1 MHFVVKFFPEIT
13 IKSNPVRK
21 RMSRQLKDN
30 LQRLLRQLD
39 DRIQVRK
46 DWEKIDVVA
55 PDAVAH
61 LGDRIEEVLSN
72 TPGIANFS
80 RVRQFPLGDLHDIYE
95 KTLPV
100 WGPALKDKT
109 FCVRVKRTGKH
120 EFQSLDV
127 EQYVGGGLNR
137 NTEAA
142 GVKLKN
148 PDITVKLEIR
158 HDKLNVI
165 EKQHPGLGGFPLGT
179 QDPVLS
185 LVSGGFD
192 STVASY
198 LTIKRGI
205 RTHFLFFNL
214 GGRQHEL
221 GVKEVAYYLWNKF
234 GASHRVRFVTV
245 PFDEVV
251 AEILERVDDS
261 YMGVILKRMMLRAA
275 GVMAKELEVDAL
287 VTGEAIAQVSSQT
300 LKNLAVIDSV
310 TDTLV
315 LRPLI
320 ASDKT
325 DIIRT
330 ARAIGTEEF
339 AANMPEYC
347 GVISVKPTTR
357 AKIEKVES
365 EENRFDFTVLDR
377 AIGNRVVQNIDEVI
391 EEVGGQAPEVDI
403 REEPG
408 SAVVIDIRH
417 PDEEELDPL
426 ELENGAVQ
434 TIPFYQLNNRF
445 AQLDQAQEYLLYC
458 ARGVMSRLHASHLLD
473 EGYRN
478 VGVYRP
484 QRPHRQEKA
493 GVGKTVK

>member
-30 LQRLLRQLD
+30 LQRLLKQLD
-39 DRIQVRK
+39 DRIVVRK

-61 LGDRIEEVLSN
+61 LRQRIEEVLSH
-72 TPGIANFS
+72 TPGIANFA
-80 RVRQFPLGDLHDIYE
+80 RVCQFPLGDLHDIYE
-95 KTLPV
+95 KTLSV
-100 WGPALKDKT
+100 WGEHLACKT
-109 FCVRVKRTGKH
+109 FCVRAKRTGQHDFK
-120 EFQSLDV
+120 SLDV
-127 EQYVGGGLNR
+127 EQYVGGGLNT
-137 NTEAA
+137 NTDAA

-158 HDKLNVI
+158 HDKLYVI
-165 EKQHPGLGGFPLGT
+165 EAQHPGLGGFPLGT

-205 RTHFLFFNL
+205 RTHYLFFNL

-221 GVKEVAYYLWNKF
+221 GVKEVAYYLWNKYA
-234 GASHRVRFVTV
+234 ASHRVRFITV

-251 AEILERVDDS
+251 AEILENVDDS
-261 YMGVILKRMMLRAA
+261 YMGVVLKRMMLRAA
-275 GVMAKELEVDAL
+275 TVIANEVEVDAV

-320 ASDKT
+320 TSDKT

-330 ARAIGTEEF
+330 AREIGTEEF

-357 AKIEKVES
+357 AKIEKVEK

-377 AIGNRVVQNIDEVI
+377 AIGNRVMQNIDEVI
-391 EEVGGQAPEVDI
+391 EEVNGEVPDVEI
-403 REEPG
+403 RDEPG
-408 SAVVIDIRH
+408 DAVVIDIRH
-417 PDEEELDPL
+417 PDEEEIDPL
-426 ELENGAVQ
+426 ELEGKPVEA
-434 TIPFYQLNNRF
+434 IPFYRLNNAF
-445 AQLDQAQEYLLYC
+445 AKLDQERHYLLYC
-458 ARGVMSRLHASHLLD
+458 ARGVMSKLHASHLLD

-484 QRPHRQEKA
+484 QKRNAASPEDTQA
-493 GVGKTVK
+493 

>member
-46 DWEKIDVVA
+46 DWEKIDVIA

-61 LGDRIEEVLSN
+61 LGSRIEEVLSH

-80 RVRQFPLGDLHDIYE
+80 RVRQFPLGDLHDMYE
-95 KTLPV
+95 KTLSV

-109 FCVRVKRTGKH
+109 FCVRVKRTGDHDFK
-120 EFQSLDV
+120 SLDV
-127 EQYVGGGLNR
+127 EQYVGGGLNK

-158 HDKLNVI
+158 HDKLNVV
-165 EKQHPGLGGFPLGT
+165 EEQHAGLGGFPLGT

-198 LTIKRGI
+198 LTMKRGI

-221 GVKEVAYYLWNKF
+221 GVKEVAYYLWNKY

-261 YMGVILKRMMLRAA
+261 HMGVILKRMMLRAA
-275 GVMAKELEVDAL
+275 DVIAKELEVDAV

-300 LKNLAVIDSV
+300 LKNLSVIDSV
-310 TDTLV
+310 TNTLV

-320 ASDKT
+320 TSDKT

-330 ARAIGTEEF
+330 SREIGTEEF

-365 EENRFDFTVLDR
+365 EENRFDFTILDR
-377 AIGNRVVQNIDEVI
+377 AIGNRSIQNIDEVI
-391 EEVGGQAPEVDI
+391 EEVDGEAPEVEI
-403 REEPG
+403 REEAG
-408 SAVVIDIRH
+408 NAVVIDIRH
-417 PDEEELDPL
+417 PDEEEMDPL
-426 ELENGAVQ
+426 ELEGVEVE
-434 TIPFYQLNNRF
+434 TIPFYRLNNGF
-445 AQLDQAQEYLLYC
+445 AKLDQEREYLLYC

-473 EGYRN
+473 EGFRN
-478 VGVYRP
+478 VGVLRP
-484 QRPHRQEKA
+484 QIPHRPDGIK
-493 GVGKTVK
+493 K

>member
-30 LQRLLRQLD
+30 LQRLLRPLD

-46 DWEKIDVVA
+46 DWEKIDVIA

-61 LGDRIEEVLSN
+61 LGDRIEAVLSH
-72 TPGIANFS
+72 TPGIANYS
-80 RVRQFPLGDLHDIYE
+80 RVRQFPLGDLQDIYR
-95 KTLPV
+95 KTLSV

-109 FCVRVKRTGKH
+109 FCVRVKRTGQHDFK
-120 EFQSLDV
+120 SLDV
-127 EQYVGGGLNR
+127 EQYVGGGLNV

-142 GVKLKN
+142 GVKLRN

-158 HDKLNVI
+158 HDKLNVV
-165 EKQHPGLGGFPLGT
+165 EEQHPGLGGFPLGT

-185 LVSGGFD
+185 LISGGFD

-198 LTIKRGI
+198 LTMKRGI

-221 GVKEVAYYLWNKF
+221 GVKEVAYYLWNKY

-245 PFDEVV
+245 PFDQVV

-261 YMGVILKRMMLRAA
+261 HMGVILKRMMLRAA
-275 GVMAKELEVDAL
+275 SVIARELEVDAV

-300 LKNLAVIDSV
+300 LKNLAVIDRV

-315 LRPLI
+315 LRPLVT
-320 ASDKT
+320 SDKS
-325 DIIRT
+325 DIIKT
-330 ARAIGTEEF
+330 SRAIGTEAF
-339 AANMPEYC
+339 TAQIPEYC
-347 GVISVKPTTR
+347 GVISIKPTTR
-357 AKIEKVES
+357 AKIEKVEA
-365 EENRFDFTVLDR
+365 EENRFDFAILDR
-377 AIGNRVVQNIDEVI
+377 AIADRNIQNIDQVI
-391 EEVGGQAPEVDI
+391 EEVDGQAPEVEI
-403 REEPG
+403 RSEPG
-408 SAVVIDIRH
+408 DAVVIDIRH
-417 PDEEELDPL
+417 PEEEELDPL
-426 ELENGAVQ
+426 ELEHREVQ
-434 TIPFYQLNNRF
+434 VIPFYRLNRSF
-445 AQLDQAQEYLLYC
+445 AQLDPEREYLLYC

-484 QRPHRQEKA
+484 EKSVP
-493 GVGKTVK
+493 GSDREQT

>member
-21 RMSRQLKDN
+21 RMSRQLAEN
-30 LQRLLRQLD
+30 LRSLLKQVD
-39 DRIQVRK
+39 DRIKVQK
-46 DWEKIDVVA
+46 DWEKIDVIA

-61 LGDRIEEVLSN
+61 LSDRIEEVLSH
-72 TPGIANFS
+72 TPGIANFA
-80 RVRQFPLGDLHDIYE
+80 RVRQFPLGDMDDIYH
-95 KTLPV
+95 KTHEFWADKLT
-100 WGPALKDKT
+100 GKT

-120 EFQSLDV
+120 DFQSLDV
-127 EQYVGGGLNR
+127 EQYVGGGLNQH
-137 NTEAA
+137 TDAK

-148 PDITVKLEIR
+148 PDVTVKLEIR
-158 HDKLNVI
+158 HDKLNII
-165 EKQHPGLGGFPLGT
+165 EQLHQGLGGFPLGT

-198 LTIKRGI
+198 LTMKRGI

-221 GVKEVAYYLWNKF
+221 GVKEVSYYLWNRY

-251 AEILERVDDS
+251 AEILENVDDS
-261 YMGVILKRMMLRAA
+261 HMGVILKRMMLRAA
-275 GVMAKELEVDAL
+275 TAIANELEVDAV

-320 ASDKT
+320 TSDKT

-330 ARAIGTEEF
+330 AREIGTEEF

-357 AKIEKVES
+357 ARRERVE
-365 EENRFDFTVLDR
+365 EEETHFDFAVLDR
-377 AIGNRVVQNIDEVI
+377 AISNRSLQNIDQVMEDLQ
-391 EEVGGQAPEVDI
+391 EDAPPVEI
-403 REEPG
+403 SAEPG
-408 SAVVIDIRH
+408 NAVIIDIRH
-417 PDEEELDPL
+417 PTEEEVDPL
-426 ELENGAVQ
+426 ELENADVE
-434 TIPFYQLNNRF
+434 TIPFYRLSSAF
-445 AQLDQAQEYLLYC
+445 AKLDKDKHYLLYC
-458 ARGVMSRLHASHLLD
+458 ARGVMSKLHASHLLD

-484 QRPHRQEKA
+484 EKP
-493 GVGKTVK
+493 KH

>member
-30 LQRLLRQLD
+30 LRTLLKQVD
-39 DRIQVRK
+39 DRIKVHK
-46 DWEKIDVVA
+46 DWEKIDVIA

-61 LGDRIEEVLSN
+61 LADRIEEVLAH

-80 RVRQFPLGDLHDIYE
+80 RVYQYPLGDLQDIYE
-95 KTLPV
+95 KTRAI
-100 WGPALKDKT
+100 WGDRLAGQT
-109 FCVRVKRTGKH
+109 FCVRAKRTGNHDFK
-120 EFQSLDV
+120 SLDV
-127 EQYVGGGLNR
+127 EQYVGGGLNQH
-137 NTEAA
+137 TQAK

-148 PDITVKLEIR
+148 PDITVQLEIR

-165 EKQHPGLGGFPLGT
+165 EAKHPGLGGFPMGT

-198 LTIKRGI
+198 LTMKRGI

-214 GGRQHEL
+214 GGREHEL
-221 GVKEVAYYLWNKF
+221 GVKEVAYYLWNRY
-234 GASHRVRFVTV
+234 GASHRVKFVSV

-261 YMGVILKRMMLRAA
+261 QMGVILKRMMLRAA
-275 GVMAKELEVDAL
+275 TVIANELDVDAV

-300 LKNLAVIDSV
+300 LRNLSVIDSV

-320 ASDKT
+320 TSDKT
-325 DIIRT
+325 DIIKT

-357 AKIEKVES
+357 ARPEKIEK
-365 EENRFDFTVLDR
+365 EENRFDFAILDR
-377 AIGNRVVQNIDEVI
+377 AVRNRAMQNIDEVMADV
-391 EEVGGQAPEVDI
+391 EGETPDVEVLA
-403 REEPG
+403 EPG
-408 SAVVIDIRH
+408 DAVVIDIRH
-417 PDEEELDPL
+417 PTEEEVNPL
-426 ELENGAVQ
+426 ELENTEVE
-434 TIPFYQLNNRF
+434 TIPFYRLNNAF
-445 AQLDQAQEYLLYC
+445 GGLDKGKHYLLYC
-458 ARGVMSRLHASHLLD
+458 SGGVMSRLHASHLLD

-484 QRPHRQEKA
+484 EKGA
-493 GVGKTVK
+493 PGKS

>member
-21 RMSRQLKDN
+21 RMSRQLKEN

-46 DWEKIDVVA
+46 DWEKIDVIA

-61 LGDRIEEVLSN
+61 LGGRIEEVLAH

-80 RVRQFPLGDLHDIYE
+80 RVQQFPLGDLQDIYE
-95 KTLPV
+95 KTLSV
-100 WGPALKDKT
+100 WGDKLAGKT
-109 FCVRVKRTGKH
+109 FCVRAKRTGDHDFK
-120 EFQSLDV
+120 SLDV
-127 EQYVGGGLNR
+127 EQYVGGGLNQ
-137 NTEAA
+137 NTQAA
-142 GVKLKN
+142 GVKLKD

-158 HDKLNVI
+158 HDKLNVV
-165 EKQHPGLGGFPLGT
+165 EQQTPGLGGFPLGT

-221 GVKEVAYYLWNKF
+221 GVKEVAFYLWQKY

-251 AEILERVDDS
+251 AEILENVDDS
-261 YMGVILKRMMLRAA
+261 YMGVILKRMMLRA
-275 GVMAKELEVDAL
+275 GSVIAKELEVDAL

-300 LKNLAVIDSV
+300 LKNLSVIDSV

-330 ARAIGTEEF
+330 SREIGTEEF

-357 AKIEKVES
+357 AKMEKVEN

-377 AIGNRVVQNIDEVI
+377 AIGNRVMQNIDEVM
-391 EEVGGQAPEVDI
+391 EDVRGETPDVEVIAVPHGQ
-403 REEPG
+403 
-408 SAVVIDIRH
+408 VVIDIRH

-426 ELENGAVQ
+426 EVPGTDVE
-434 TIPFYQLNNRF
+434 TIPFYRLSNAF
-445 AQLDQAQEYLLYC
+445 KKLDKDRNYLLYC
-458 ARGVMSRLHASHLLD
+458 KRGVMSKLHASHLLD

-478 VGVYRP
+478 VGVFRP
-484 QRPHRQEKA
+484 QERSAKPSEDTQA
-493 GVGKTVK
+493 